1 VAYRL
6 LSTSRQNFNLT
17 IEMFTMKNVI
27 LGKNM
32 FRSLVLASSLILSA
46 FSVQAGVI
54 LSFSEDDIE
63 VGLNETFTVEL
74 YADTG
79 STAPA
84 DGIGNFSLDLSFDNS
99 IINLDGFSLGGLF
112 GVQSSFGGT
121 FTPIFSIPP
130 FPPTFVALGSDIL
143 LGTFTFTA
151 TDYGTTSLRS
161 ISESFQNLLFQLEQT
176 SASANVSV
184 VSAPAA
190 LGMFV
195 IALAG
200 LVRLRRKA

>member
-1 VAYRL
+1 
-6 LSTSRQNFNLT
+6 
-17 IEMFTMKNVI
+17 MKNVI

-54 LSFSEDDIE
+54 LSFGEDDIE

-79 STAPA
+79 STATA
-84 DGIGNFSLDLSFDNS
+84 GGIGSFNLDLSFDNS
-99 IINLDGFSLGGLF
+99 IINLDSFSLGGLF
-112 GVQSSFGGT
+112 GAQSSFGGT
-121 FTPIFSIPP
+121 YIPTS
-130 FPPTFVALGSDIL
+130 FLDIVAIGSDIL

-151 TDYGTTSLRS
+151 TDYGSISLSS
-161 ISESFQNLLFQLEQT
+161 ISESFQNILVPSLDQT
-176 SASANVSV
+176 SASANISV
-184 VSAPAA
+184 VSTPAT
-190 LGMFV
+190 LGLFA
-195 IALAG
+195 IALLG

>member
-1 VAYRL
+1 
-6 LSTSRQNFNLT
+6 
-17 IEMFTMKNVI
+17 MFTMKNVI

-79 STAPA
+79 STGIA
-84 DGIGNFSLDLSFDNS
+84 DGIGNFNLDLSFDNS
-99 IINLDGFSLGGLF
+99 IIELKGFSVGGLF
-112 GVQSSFGGT
+112 GAQSSFGGT

-130 FPPTFVALGSDIL
+130 FPPTLVALGSDIL
-143 LGTFTFTA
+143 LGTFTFKA
-151 TDYGTTSLRS
+151 TNYGTTSLRS
-161 ISESFQNLLFQLEQT
+161 ISESFNNLLIGPLETDT
-176 SASANVSV
+176 SASANISV
-184 VSAPAA
+184 VSTPAT
-190 LGMFV
+190 LGLFA